1 MIDEPTLQKLVD
13 GELNNQQI
21 RSLLLDADNA
31 DNADIAGNGAAWK
44 QIAVA
49 YAENQMFERGFS
61 EFDTAAVPQTQSQPS
76 VDQTTGTVGRP
87 QPKEE
92 TSFNRSGTFWKLA
105 LAAALLI
112 GVSIAYQ
119 QSQRGAD
126 HSNVSKQ
133 GISKSGSSKLGTSV
147 ANSDQQPPSQPEM
160 PAKLQTFDHDTLLT
174 LKPDLHLKS
183 GLLPPEIND
192 RIKQE
197 VPLYNAKRFD
207 RQQLSDLRGN
217 DIEKQRALFD
227 RLMPSSTINAGLSSD
242 YKKAGLL
249 VDQDIEFFSG
259 RLDDGRAYMIPY
271 RTVRMSSV
279 Q

>member
-21 RSLLLDADNA
+21 RSLLRDADNA
-31 DNADIAGNGAAWK
+31 DNGAAWK
-44 QIAVA
+44 QLAVA
-49 YAENQMFERGFS
+49 YAENQMFERGFA
-61 EFDTAAVPQTQSQPS
+61 EFDTTAVPQTQSQPS
-76 VDQTTGTVGRP
+76 RRSRLLALSAVTHT
-87 QPKEE
+87 KEE

-105 LAAALLI
+105 LAAGLLI

-126 HSNVSKQ
+126 PSNVSKQ

-207 RQQLSDLRGN
+207 RQQLSELRGN